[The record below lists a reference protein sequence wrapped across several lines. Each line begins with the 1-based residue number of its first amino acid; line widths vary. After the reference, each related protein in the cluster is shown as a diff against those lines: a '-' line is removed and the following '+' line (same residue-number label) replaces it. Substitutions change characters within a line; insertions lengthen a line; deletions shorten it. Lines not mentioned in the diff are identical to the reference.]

1 MAIEYAPL
9 ATEDNSSMDFKSIYS
24 YDSVHNF
31 NTESKY
37 KSIFKYSKKAHSH
50 YGYFTIHNL
59 IVYKY

>member
-50 YGYFTIHNL
+50 YGYL
-59 IVYKY
+59 YYL